1 MSERLYAGIDIGAT
15 NIKYG
20 LVDDR
25 GAIRYRDQVATPK
38 SGSAETLFDK
48 IVVCG
53 ERLLVEADEAGAAV
67 ARLGVGSPGSV
78 NMTTG
83 VIQGGCPNMPYW
95 EGFHLRDRLAERLN
109 LPVMVDN
116 DANCA
121 AAAEH
126 RFGAGHGFDNIV
138 CLTIGT
144 GIGGG
149 LIIGGAVYRGANFS
163 AGEVGHLLVGGEDAA
178 DGSRYLETLVS
189 SKAILARLKERLAG
203 ERTPVFDSL
212 VGDDM
217 EQLTIKKMFQ
227 AARKGDRA
235 AIEVVQTTARIL
247 GTALAGLVNVLNP
260 EMVILGGGIAEGGRE
275 FVDIVRDTIMA
286 RALAAAIDGLEVV
299 PARLGNAAGFIGAAF
314 LGSSPPSESEPAR
327 N

>member
-1 MSERLYAGIDIGAT
+1 MSEHLCAGIDIGAT

-20 LVDDR
+20 LVDGR
-25 GAIRYRDQVATPK
+25 GTIRYRDQTATPK
-38 SGSAETLFDK
+38 HTLAEALFEK

-53 ERLLVEADEAGAAV
+53 ERLLVEADEAGATV
-67 ARLGVGSPGSV
+67 AYLGVGSPGSV
-78 NMTTG
+78 NMDTG
-83 VIQGGCPNMPYW
+83 VIQGGCPNIPHW

-126 RFGAGHGFDNIV
+126 RFGAGQGCANII

-149 LIIGGAVYRGANFS
+149 LIIGGNMYRGANYS
-163 AGEVGHLLVGGEDAA
+163 AGEIGHLLVGGEDAA
-178 DGSRYLETLVS
+178 EKSRYLETLVS
-189 SKAILARLKERLAG
+189 SKAILARLKERLV
-203 ERTPVFDSL
+203 EDTTPVFDAL

-235 AIEVVQTTARIL
+235 AVEVIQTTARIL
-247 GTALAGLVNVLNP
+247 GTALAGMVNVLNP

-275 FVDIVRDTIMA
+275 FVDKVKDTIME
-286 RALAAAIDGLEVV
+286 RALAAAVDGLEVV

-314 LGSSPPSESEPAR
+314 LGSLPPSEPEPAG

>member
-1 MSERLYAGIDIGAT
+1 MSVNVYAGIDIGAT

-20 LVDDR
+20 LVDR
-25 GAIRYRDQVATPK
+25 EGNIRYRDQTTTPK
-38 SGSAETLFDK
+38 NALAEALFEK

-53 ERLLVEADEAGAAV
+53 ERLLVEADESGATV
-67 ARLGVGSPGSV
+67 GYIGVGSPGSV

-83 VIQGGCPNMPYW
+83 VVQGGCPNMPLW
-95 EGFHLRDRLAERLN
+95 EGFHLRDRLSERLN

-126 RFGAGHGFDNIV
+126 RFGVGKGYDNII

-149 LIIGGAVYRGANFS
+149 LIIGGKIYRGANFS

-178 DGSRYLETLVS
+178 ESSQFLETLVS
-189 SKAILARLKERLAG
+189 SKAILVRLKQRLTG
-203 ERTPVFDSL
+203 DNTPVFDSL

-217 EQLTIKKMFQ
+217 EQLTIKKLFQ
-227 AARKGDRA
+227 AARRGDRA
-235 AIEVVQTTARIL
+235 AVEVIQTTARIL

-260 EMVILGGGIAEGGRE
+260 EIVILGGGIAEGGKE
-275 FVDIVRDTIMA
+275 FVDIVRDTIKN
-286 RALAAAIDGLEVV
+286 RALAAAIEGLDVV

-314 LGSSPPSESEPAR
+314 LGVSEPDE
-327 N
+327 

>member
-1 MSERLYAGIDIGAT
+1 MSANVFAGIDIGAT

-20 LVDDR
+20 LVDR
-25 GAIRYRDQVATPK
+25 EGNIRHRDQTATPK
-38 SGSAETLFDK
+38 NALAEALFDK
-48 IVVCG
+48 IVACG
-53 ERLLVEADEAGAAV
+53 ERLLVEADESGATV
-67 ARLGVGSPGSV
+67 AYLGVGSPGSV

-83 VIQGGCPNMPYW
+83 VIQGGCPNMPLW

-126 RFGAGHGFDNIV
+126 RFGAGRGYDNII

-149 LIIGGAVYRGANFS
+149 LIIGGKVYRGANFS
-163 AGEVGHLLVGGEDAA
+163 AGEAGHLLVGGEDAA
-178 DGSRYLETLVS
+178 ESSRFLETLVS
-189 SKAILARLKERLAG
+189 SKAILARLKERLTG
-203 ERTPVFDSL
+203 DNTPVFDSL

-217 EQLTIKKMFQ
+217 EQLTIRKLFQ

-235 AIEVVQTTARIL
+235 ALDVIQTTARIL
-247 GTALAGLVNVLNP
+247 GTALAGMVNILNP

-275 FVDIVRDTIMA
+275 FVDIVRETIKS
-286 RALAAAIDGLEVV
+286 RALDAAVEGLEVV

-314 LGSSPPSESEPAR
+314 LGVPEPEER
-327 N
+327 